1 MRLSILTTSLL
12 LLAVA
17 SPLAAQEA
25 AGGQPGAFLRF
36 GASAR
41 GLAMGGAGT
50 GLADDASALFAN
62 PAGLEQVR
70 GTELLFFHAELLT
83 GTRYE
88 YAGLVQPLGDYG
100 TLGIAG
106 TLLSS
111 GDFERSSLLADSDE
125 TFDEQ
130 QNAIQLSFARRF
142 GSLSLAAS
150 YRSVNQS
157 LAGYSASASGLDLA
171 VFNRPHRLFSFGLL
185 LQNLLPPTLTL
196 YRTAETFPLT
206 LRAGGALHL
215 RSGRMLATLDVVR
228 IGDAPLGLQAG
239 GELWVPGG
247 FALRSGWDTQR
258 SGYGAGGGYR
268 NGPWQ
273 LDYAVADSP
282 VGLSHRVSFTWR
294 FGVATGISLRSD
306 AARFSPSGE
315 RNQVE
320 LELKS
325 QFRGKAKGWEL
336 AIFDGD
342 GNAVHSAR
350 GSKEPPATY
359 AWDGR
364 DDHGRLVSTGNYRVL
379 VVVLDEYGDPWSQDI
394 AIEIRD
400 YDPAL
405 KTPVQ
410 LEVN

>member
-1 MRLSILTTSLL
+1 MRLSTLTIGLL
-12 LLAVA
+12 LLAA
-17 SPLAAQEA
+17 ATPAAAQEA

-41 GLAMGGAGT
+41 GLAMGGAAT

-62 PAGLEQVR
+62 PAGMEQVR

-83 GTRYE
+83 GTRFE
-88 YAGLVQPLGDYG
+88 YIGLVQPLGDFG
-100 TLGIAG
+100 TLGLAG

-130 QNAIQLSFARRF
+130 QNAVQLSFARRF

-157 LAGYSASASGLDLA
+157 LGGYSASASGLDLA
-171 VFNRPHRLFSFGLL
+171 IFNRPHRVFSFGLL
-185 LQNLLPPTLTL
+185 MQNLLPPTLTL

-215 RSGRMLATLDVVR
+215 RGGRMLTTL
-228 IGDAPLGLQAG
+228 DAPLVLQAG
-239 GELWVPGG
+239 GEYWMPGG

-282 VGLSHRVSFTWR
+282 VGLSHRLSFTWR
-294 FGVATGISLRSD
+294 FGIATGISLRSD

-315 RNQVE
+315 RNKVDF
-320 LELKS
+320 ELKS
-325 QFRGKAKGWEL
+325 QFRGKAKSWEL

-342 GNAVHSAR
+342 GNAVHTAS
-350 GSKEPPATY
+350 GGKEPPATY

-379 VVVLDEYGDPWSQDI
+379 VVVLDEYGDPWSQEI